1 MNFQR
6 RFQVWLYSVS
16 HGQLLLRSTK
26 SDEIPTRIDVLFN
39 DVAALELPTLFDGL
53 SITEAALD
61 EAQSLNVQLGSW
73 PIHRRKVFV
82 LRGTNYLGYVIAGA
96 VSWHEDEG
104 SHYDESFFQKS
115 FLNIR
120 V

>member
-1 MNFQR
+1 
-6 RFQVWLYSVS
+6 VLYAVG
-16 HGQLLLRSTK
+16 HGQLLLRSNR
-26 SDEIPTRIDVLFN
+26 SDEVPTRIEVLFK

-53 SITEAALD
+53 SITEATPD
-61 EAQSLNVQLGSW
+61 EAQGLNVQLGSW

-96 VSWHEDEG
+96 VFWHEDEG

-115 FLNIR
+115 FLNVR

>member
-16 HGQLLLRSTK
+16 HAQLLLRSNK
-26 SDEIPTRIDVLFN
+26 SNEVPTRIDVLFKKVVSIN
-39 DVAALELPTLFDGL
+39 LPTMFDGL
-53 SITEAALD
+53 SITEATSG
-61 EAQSLNVQLGSW
+61 EAQSLNAQVGSQSA
-73 PIHRRKVFV
+73 HGLKVFL
-82 LRGTNYLGYVIAGA
+82 LRGTNFTGHVIAGA
-96 VSWHEDEG
+96 VFVHEDEG

-115 FLNIR
+115 FMVR